1 MKPIKKLIER
11 VDKFQQSKP
20 VLAFPYAVI
29 KKYGEDSAGYQ
40 AALLTYYGFLSL
52 FPLLMV
58 LTTIADSLAGSNPEL
73 QKTIVGGLTDY
84 FPLLGNQLS
93 SSVDTVHG
101 SGFALLVGILFTLY
115 GARGV
120 ADVWRHGT
128 AALWGI
134 PKDQLAGFPKA
145 ILKSFSIIVVGG
157 VGLLIA
163 SVSTGAAAAIGKG
176 WEWQLLAVVVNLVVL
191 FWLFHFLLNVSLPKK
206 LPLNQTRWGAL
217 TAAIGLVL
225 LQSVGAAILAKQLKS
240 LDALYSYFA
249 LALGLL
255 FWIYLQAQLLYYAV
269 EVAAV
274 SSQKKWPRS
283 FSEPPPKQAKA
294 KA

>member
-1 MKPIKKLIER
+1 MKQVKKLIGR
-11 VDKFQQSKP
+11 IDKFQQSHP

-29 KKYGEDSAGYQ
+29 KKYGDDSAGYQ

-58 LTTIADSLAGSNPEL
+58 LTTIADSLVGSNPEL
-73 QKTIVGGLTDY
+73 SETIVGGLTDY

-93 SSVDTVHG
+93 SNVDTING
-101 SGFALLVGILFTLY
+101 SGFALIIGILFTLY

-120 ADVWRHGT
+120 ADVWRHG
-128 AALWGI
+128 AAAIWGI
-134 PKDQLAGFPKA
+134 PKHQLAGFPKA
-145 ILKSFSIIVVGG
+145 IINSLSIIFVGG
-157 VGLLIA
+157 FGLLVA
-163 SVSTGAAAAIGKG
+163 SLSTGAAAAIGKG
-176 WEWQLLAVVVNLVVL
+176 WEWQALAIAVNLVVL
-191 FWLFHFLLNVSLPKK
+191 FGLFHFLLNITLPKK
-206 LPLNQTRWGAL
+206 LHLNQTRWGAL

-225 LQSVGAAILAKQLKS
+225 LQSVGAMILTKQLKS

-255 FWIYLQAQLLYYAV
+255 FWIYLQAQIIYYAV
-269 EVAAV
+269 EVAVV

-283 FSEPPPKQAKA
+283 FSEPPPKQDK
-294 KA
+294 